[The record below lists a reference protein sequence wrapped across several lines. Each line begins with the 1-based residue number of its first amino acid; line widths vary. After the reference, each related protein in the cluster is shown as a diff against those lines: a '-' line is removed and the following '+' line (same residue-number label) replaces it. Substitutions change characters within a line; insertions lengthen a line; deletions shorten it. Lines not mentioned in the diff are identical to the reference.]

1 MTWRGAIEL
10 SKGIGLSVA
19 AVAGVTGAIYAL
31 RPAAPVL
38 SLGVLYVI
46 AVVTVAVFRGLAYA
60 IPVCVASLLTFNFLF
75 LPPVH
80 TFALRD
86 SANWVALAAYLV
98 TAVVVSE
105 LATRSRRLARQA
117 VEAETLRQSDAVKTA
132 VLRAVSHDL
141 RSPLT
146 AIRAASDGL
155 ENPALTLD
163 SSDREALWETIRIE
177 VHRLERL
184 VENLLDLS
192 RLDAGPAV
200 RRPEVWTVDIVL
212 ARALEQLG
220 VEADRVTVSLEEPA
234 PLPIRVDAAQ
244 IERVL
249 VNLLE
254 NALKFSSPT
263 DPVSVSASLTWRRS
277 SARTHPR
284 SRPRDRGRRPRADL
298 RAVRAGQRRGS
309 RQRPRSGDRARLRG
323 GKRRRHPCGV
333 VERTGRLDL
342 RAGSAG
348 RCRARCRREMSDV
361 RILVVDDEPQI
372 LRALRTSLQGAGYE
386 VEAVSTAAAALA
398 AAAMRPPNGV
408 ILDLVLP
415 DGSGTDVCRELR
427 GWLDAPIL
435 VLSAVGDEQE
445 KVAALDAGADDYITK
460 PFGIDELLARL
471 RASLRRAD
479 APAEPVVDLGGLVV
493 DLERRSVT
501 VDGAPVSL
509 TPTEFDLLRL
519 FARNEG
525 KLLTHPT
532 ILRAVWGPNY
542 GAESHYLHVYVSQL
556 RRKIEQ
562 DPTRPRYL
570 LTEPG
575 AGYRLVRAS

>member
-1 MTWRGAIEL
+1 MTRRGAIEL

-31 RPAAPVL
+31 RSAAPVL

-60 IPVCVASLLTFNFLF
+60 IPVCIASLLTFNFLF

-105 LATRSRRLARQA
+105 LATRSRRLAREA

-132 VLRAVSHDL
+132 VLQAVSHDL

-220 VEADRVTVSLEEPA
+220 VEGDRVTVSLESGA

-263 DPVSVSASLTWRRS
+263 DPVSVSASRGAGRVLVRV
-277 SARTHPR
+277 
-284 SRPRDRGRRPRADL
+284 RDRGPI
-298 RAVRAGQRRGS
+298 RAGQRRGP
-309 RQRPRSGDRARLRG
+309 RQRSRSGDRARLRG
-323 GKRRRHPCGV
+323 GKRRRHPCRV
-333 VERTGRLDL
+333 VERTGRLDV
-342 RAGSAG
+342 RARSAG

-398 AAAMRPPNGV
+398 AAAMRPPNAV

-479 APAEPVVDLGGLVV
+479 APTEPVVDLGGLVV

-562 DPTRPRYL
+562 DPARPRYL